1 MTSNQIRAWVVR
13 GYIALFFLYLFG
25 PLIIMSASAFNQSS
39 YPTITPWEGFT
50 VEWFGELAQNDR
62 LVSGFINSVWIGF
75 GVVALSV
82 PTALAGAIML
92 MQVSDRVRPL
102 YYTIVV
108 SPVLVPGVII
118 GISTVIF
125 WERFG
130 SVVGLDYE
138 TTNNP
143 FFLTIVGQSTFI
155 SAYCMLVFIARL
167 QRFDKTLEEA
177 ALDLGAT
184 HTQVFWKILIPFLR
198 PAILSSGVLAFLTS
212 FENYNTTVFTMVA
225 RGTLTTELAGLARF
239 SVNPSISALAV
250 VIMGLT
256 LIFAVIYEIK
266 KRREEAITEASVKR
280 AAMKRRQDTAA
291 AAAQVAT

>member
-1 MTSNQIRAWVVR
+1 MTSNQIRTWVVR
-13 GYIALFFLYLFG
+13 GYIVLFFLYLFG
-25 PLIIMSASAFNQSS
+25 PLMIMSASAFNQSS

-50 VEWFGELAQNDR
+50 LEWFSELAENDR
-62 LVSGFINSVWIGF
+62 IVSGFVNSVWVGF

-92 MQVSDRVRPL
+92 MQVPDRVRPL

-130 SVVGLDYE
+130 SLVGLEYE

-167 QRFDKTLEEA
+167 QRFDRTQEEA

-198 PAILSSGVLAFLTS
+198 PAILSSIVLAFLTS

-239 SVNPSISALAV
+239 GVNPSISALAV

-256 LIFAVIYEIK
+256 LVFAVIYEIK
-266 KRREEAITEASVKR
+266 KRREEAVIEASVKR
-280 AAMKRRQDTAA
+280 AAMKRRQNTDA
-291 AAAQVAT
+291 AAAQITA

>member
-1 MTSNQIRAWVVR
+1 MTSKQINAWVLR

-25 PLIIMSASAFNQSS
+25 PLIIMSASAFNTSS

-50 VEWFGELAQNDR
+50 THWFVELANNGKIING
-62 LVSGFINSVWIGF
+62 LVNSLWVAL

-92 MQVSDRVRPL
+92 MEVNQRIRPI

-108 SPVLVPGVII
+108 SPVLVPGVIL

-130 SVVGLDYE
+130 SWMGLDYR
-138 TTNNP
+138 TTSNP
-143 FFLTIVGQSTFI
+143 FFLTIIGQSTFI

-167 QRFDKTLEEA
+167 QRFDKTQEEA

-184 HTQVFWKILIPFLR
+184 HVQVFWKVLLPFLR
-198 PAILSSGVLAFLTS
+198 PAILSSVVLAFLTS

-225 RGTLTTELAGLARF
+225 KGTLVTELAGMARF
-239 SVNPSISALAV
+239 GVNPEISALAV
-250 VIMGLT
+250 VIIAITLT
-256 LIFAVIYEIK
+256 LAVVYEIK
-266 KRREEAITEASVKR
+266 KRREEAAEERAKAEAKMSMR
-280 AAMKRRQDTAA
+280 AQAIGAETAPA
-291 AAAQVAT
+291 E

>member
-1 MTSNQIRAWVVR
+1 
-13 GYIALFFLYLFG
+13 
-25 PLIIMSASAFNQSS
+25 MSASAFNQSS

-50 VEWFGELAQNDR
+50 VEWFHELAQNDR
-62 LVSGFINSVWIGF
+62 LVSGFVNSVWIGL

-92 MQVSDRVRPL
+92 MQVSDRVRPW

-130 SVVGLDYE
+130 SLVGLEYE

-167 QRFDKTLEEA
+167 QRFDKTQEEA

-198 PAILSSGVLAFLTS
+198 PAILSSIVLAFLTS

-239 SVNPSISALAV
+239 GVNPSISALAV

-266 KRREEAITEASVKR
+266 KRREEAVVEASVKR

-291 AAAQVAT
+291 AAHGAA

>member
-1 MTSNQIRAWVVR
+1 MTSDKLQSWVVR

-25 PLIIMSASAFNQSS
+25 PLIIMSASAFNAST
-39 YPTITPWEGFT
+39 YPTISPWEGFT
-50 VEWFGELAQNDR
+50 LHWFPDLLNNDKITD
-62 LVSGFINSVWIGF
+62 GFVTSLWIGL

-82 PTALAGAIML
+82 PTGLAGAIMM
-92 MQVSDRVRPL
+92 MQVRQRVRPY

-108 SPVLVPGVII
+108 SPVLIPGVIL

-125 WERFG
+125 WDRFG
-130 SVVGLDYE
+130 GFIGLDYE

-143 FFLTIVGQSTFI
+143 FFLTILGQSTFI

-167 QRFDKTLEEA
+167 QRFDKNLEEA

-184 HTQVFWKILIPFLR
+184 HVQVFWRVLIPFLR
-198 PAILSSGVLAFLTS
+198 PAILSSVVLAFLTS

-225 RGTLTTELAGLARF
+225 KGTLVTELAGLARF
-239 SVNPSISALAV
+239 GVSPEISALAV

-256 LIFAVIYEIK
+256 LFGAVVYEIK
-266 KRREEAITEASVKR
+266 KRKEEREAERSK
-280 AAMKRRQDTAA
+280 AA
-291 AAAQVAT
+291 ARMKKTPAAQPA

>member
-1 MTSNQIRAWVVR
+1 MTSNQIRAWVMR

-25 PLIIMSASAFNQSS
+25 PLLIMSASAFNQSS

-50 VEWFGELAQNDR
+50 VEWFHELAQNDR
-62 LVSGFINSVWIGF
+62 LVSGFVNSVWIGL

-92 MQVSDRVRPL
+92 MQVSDRVRPW

-130 SVVGLDYE
+130 SLVGLEYE

-167 QRFDKTLEEA
+167 QRFDKTQEEA

-198 PAILSSGVLAFLTS
+198 PAILSSIFLAFLTS

-239 SVNPSISALAV
+239 GVNPSISALAV

-266 KRREEAITEASVKR
+266 KRREEAVVEASVKR

-291 AAAQVAT
+291 AAHGAA